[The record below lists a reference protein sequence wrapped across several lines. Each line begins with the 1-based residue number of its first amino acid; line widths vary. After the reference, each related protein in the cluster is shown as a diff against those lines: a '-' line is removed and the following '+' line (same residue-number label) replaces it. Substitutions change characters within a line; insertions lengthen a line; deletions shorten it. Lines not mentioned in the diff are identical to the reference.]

1 MLGKLTAFVK
11 LTRIE
16 HSLMLIIAVLAGEI
30 ISKGM
35 PDALAL
41 CLSLISPVLISM
53 GAFAINDYFDVEV
66 DRKNGKVGR
75 PLVSGE
81 LSRSFALYSSLLL
94 LAMGIAAAAGINIA
108 ALVVALV
115 FAVLAFLYS
124 YKMKEMLLLGNV
136 YVAFSM
142 AIPFIFG
149 NYVVSNALNMNV
161 IVISAIITLSGLG
174 REIQGT
180 IRDYEGDR
188 KARNV
193 RSLPY
198 YLGIRNSAITALML
212 YFAAIALSICIAFI
226 KGPYYLNGFYLY
238 SILFVDVI
246 LSYIGVKYLAMGREN
261 RTEAFRKLRNLS
273 LADMALALFIY
284 LIACFVSFP
293 VI

>member
-1 MLGKLTAFVK
+1 MHGKIAAFVK

-16 HSLMLIIAVLAGEI
+16 HSLMLIVAVLAGEL
-30 ISKGM
+30 ISKGI
-35 PDALAL
+35 PNALAL

-66 DRKNGKVGR
+66 DRENGKKDR

-81 LSRSFALYSSLLL
+81 LSRGFALYSSLLM
-94 LAMGIAAAAGINIA
+94 LALGIAAASGINIE

-124 YKMKEMLLLGNV
+124 YKMKEMLLLGNI

-149 NYVVSNALNMNV
+149 NFVVSNELNMNV
-161 IVISAIITLSGLG
+161 IVISAIITLSGIA
-174 REIQGT
+174 REIHGT

-198 YLGIRNSAITALML
+198 YLGIKNSAITALVL
-212 YFAAIALSICIAFI
+212 YFAAIALSIYIVFI

-238 SILFVDVI
+238 GILFVDAV
-246 LSYIGVKYLAMGREN
+246 LSYIGIKYLAIGKKN
-261 RTEAFRKLRNLS
+261 RANAFRRLRNLS

-284 LIACFVSFP
+284 LLACFISFP
-293 VI
+293 AI